1 MDTIR
6 ETKRAN
12 AGKRSYLA
20 NRELSWLKFN
30 ERVLEEA
37 ADKSVPLCERLSF
50 LSIFQSNLDEFF
62 MVRVGS
68 LYDQMLVNKTARD
81 NKTGMTSREQ
91 LSAIFEASRIL
102 SQRRDLVYRACME
115 ELKEAAGVEW
125 VTFASILPEDK
136 AYLEHYFMESIL
148 PLLSPQVI
156 GKKQPFPFLKNKEI
170 YAVVVLGSKNSD
182 KLGIIP
188 CSNEVFQRVIPVPS
202 AKGRYILVEELILHY
217 LPLVFERYTV
227 KSKSLIRIIRNA
239 DIDVDEAFY
248 DEDLDYRDSMEKLI
262 RVRRRLCPVKLE
274 HSRVL
279 DDTVIERL
287 RKELELFP
295 QQVFYSEIPLELSFL
310 SEVQDSLR
318 ENRNFF
324 YERRVPQAPADIVED
339 RSMMEQIEEKD
350 RFLSFPYESMKPFL
364 RLLKEAGENK
374 DVVSIRMTLY
384 RVAKNSQV
392 VEALIEAAEHGKE
405 VVVLVELRA
414 RFDEEN
420 NIEWSRRLEEAGC
433 RIIYGIDH
441 IKVHSK
447 LCLITYKKHGKIHY
461 ITQIGTGNYNEKT
474 AKLYTDLS
482 LMTAN
487 EHIGEEAADV
497 FHALCLAQ
505 LVEHSRYLLVAPK
518 CLQNQVLLLMDREIG
533 KAKAGKRA
541 YIGLKMNALT
551 DKVIIDKLVEASQA
565 GVMIDLVI
573 RGICCLIPQV
583 AGFTDHI
590 RVISIVGRYLEHS
603 RIYIFG
609 DPQEAD
615 CNIYIASADFMTRN
629 TTKRVEVA
637 APILDP
643 EIRERVIGM
652 FNLILRD
659 NVKARELHGDGNY
672 FRRQDRD
679 VELNSQEYFFALAY
693 QQQEETGRL

>member
-1 MDTIR
+1 MN
-6 ETKRAN
+6 TKAE
-12 AGKRSYLA
+12 KRKPYFA

-68 LYDQMLVNKTARD
+68 LYDQMLVDRTAKD

-91 LSAIFEASRIL
+91 LEAIFDASRIL
-102 SQRRDLVYRACME
+102 LQRKDIIYRECLRQ
-115 ELKEAAGVEW
+115 LKEAAGVEL
-125 VTFASILPEDK
+125 VSFANILPEDK
-136 AYLEHYFMESIL
+136 AYLENYFMESLL

-156 GKKQPFPFLKNKEI
+156 GKKQPFPFLTNKEI
-170 YAVVVLGSKNSD
+170 YAVVVLGTKNSD

-188 CSNEVFQRVIPVPS
+188 CSNHVFDRVVAVPS
-202 AKGRYILVEELILHY
+202 APNRFILVEELILHY
-217 LPLVFERYTV
+217 LPRVFERYTV

-248 DEDLDYRDSMEKLI
+248 DEDLDYRDSMERLI
-262 RVRRRLCPVKLE
+262 RVRKRLCPVRLE

-279 DDTVIERL
+279 DDTVIEKL
-287 RKELELFP
+287 RKELGLFP
-295 QQVFYSEIPLELSFL
+295 EQVFYSEAPLEMSFL
-310 SEVQDSLR
+310 FQVQDMLR
-318 ENRNFF
+318 EHREFF
-324 YERRVPQAPADIVED
+324 YERRVPQMPGTFLEN
-339 RSMMEQIEEKD
+339 RSVMEQIEEKD
-350 RFLSFPYESMKPFL
+350 QLLSYPYESMKPFL
-364 RLLKEAGENK
+364 RLLKEAGNNEN
-374 DVVSIRMTLY
+374 VVSIRMTLY
-384 RVAKNSQV
+384 RVAKNSQI
-392 VEALIEAAEHGKE
+392 VEALIDAAENGKE

-447 LCLITYKKHGKIHY
+447 LCLITYKKEDGIHH

-482 LMTAN
+482 LMTAD
-487 EHIGEEAADV
+487 EKIGEEAAEV

-505 LVEHSRYLLVAPK
+505 LVEHSKYLLVAPK
-518 CLQNQVLLLMDREIG
+518 CLQDKVLLMINEEIG
-533 KAKAGKRA
+533 KAKMGKEG

-551 DKVIIDKLVEASQA
+551 DRTIIDKLVEASRA
-565 GVMIDLVI
+565 GVKIDLII
-573 RGICCLIPQV
+573 RGICCLIPGV
-583 AGFTDHI
+583 PGYTDNV
-590 RVISIVGRYLEHS
+590 RVISVVGRYLEHS

-609 DPQEAD
+609 KTDEAD
-615 CNIYIASADFMTRN
+615 CKVYISSADFMTRN

-637 APILDP
+637 VPIQDKD
-643 EIRERVIGM
+643 IKERVTGM
-652 FNLILRD
+652 FQLILRD
-659 NVKARELHGDGNY
+659 NVKARILKKDGNY
-672 FRRQDRD
+672 FHPQNAE
-679 VELNSQEYFFALAY
+679 VQLNSQEYFYALAY
-693 QQQEETGRL
+693 QNVDME